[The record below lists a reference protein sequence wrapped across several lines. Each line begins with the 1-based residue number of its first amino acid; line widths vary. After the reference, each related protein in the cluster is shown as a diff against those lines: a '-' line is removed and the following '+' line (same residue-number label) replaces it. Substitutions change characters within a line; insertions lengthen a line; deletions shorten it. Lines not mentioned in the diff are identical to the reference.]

1 MRLVEH
7 FDGIQLRQSN
17 NETNNE
23 IKGPEKERSLD
34 HAGKSSDMT
43 QKDTVFV
50 RNGLDCQ
57 FAHPGSSLGNRN
69 AKLNIDESQKSL
81 RFEVKIDDNSKL
93 KSAAIL
99 IKKHRAQS
107 GNANTMARRKQKQ
120 TGIEFVP
127 LKVQSEESSH
137 HLAIGK

>member
-17 NETNNE
+17 NETNNDT
-23 IKGPEKERSLD
+23 KGPEKERSLEA
-34 HAGKSSDMT
+34 AGRSSEMT

-57 FAHPGSSLGNRN
+57 FTHPGSSLGNRN
-69 AKLNIDESQKSL
+69 ATLHVDESQKSL

-107 GNANTMARRKQKQ
+107 GNVNTMARRKQR
-120 TGIEFVP
+120 
-127 LKVQSEESSH
+127 
-137 HLAIGK
+137 